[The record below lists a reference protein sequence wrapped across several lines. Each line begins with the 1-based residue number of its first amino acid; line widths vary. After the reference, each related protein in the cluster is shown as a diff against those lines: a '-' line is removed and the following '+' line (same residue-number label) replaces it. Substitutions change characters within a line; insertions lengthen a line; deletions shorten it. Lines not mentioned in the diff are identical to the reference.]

1 METKAIGRQVYNP
14 DICNMK
20 IAVVAATGFEWT
32 PIQKQVNQLLSL
44 PGDIQV
50 TFHTTGI
57 GILTSTYQITTLIN
71 HHHPDIIV
79 QAGIA
84 GSFSKSLQIGDV
96 VVVKNEYNGDLGV
109 SENAMFLDVFDMNLL
124 KANEFPYDEKALP
137 NTWLSRLN
145 LMHLKEVNA
154 VTVNEIT
161 TSVERISSLKE
172 KYMCSVESMEGAALH
187 YVCLQ
192 TQTPFLQIR
201 SISNYIGERDKR
213 KWNIKLALDE
223 LAHSTRK
230 LIGLLGN
237 SEHDLFKDNIPQ

>member
-1 METKAIGRQVYNP
+1 METKAIGRQVYKP

-20 IAVVAATGFEWT
+20 IAVVAATGFEWAH
-32 PIQKQVNQLLSL
+32 IEKQVNQLLSL
-44 PGDIQV
+44 SGDVRI

-71 HHHPDIIV
+71 HHQPDVII

-84 GSFSKSLQIGDV
+84 GSFSESLQIGDV
-96 VVVKNEYNGDLGV
+96 VVVRNEYNGDLGV
-109 SENAMFLDVFDMNLL
+109 RENEIFLDVFDMNLL
-124 KANEFPYDEKALP
+124 KANEFPFVEKALL
-137 NTWLSRLN
+137 NTWLSQLN
-145 LMHLKEVNA
+145 LTNLKEVNA

-161 TSVERISSLKE
+161 TGVDRISSLKE

-201 SISNYIGERDKR
+201 SISNHVGERDKS

-223 LAHSTRK
+223 LAQKTTK
-230 LIGLLGN
+230 LIGLLTS
-237 SEHDLFKDNIPQ
+237 SEHDLF

>member
-1 METKAIGRQVYNP
+1 METKAIGRQVYNH

-32 PIQKQVNQLLSL
+32 TIQKQVNQLQSL
-44 PGDIQV
+44 PGNVQV

-71 HHHPDIIV
+71 QHHPDIIV

-84 GSFSKSLQIGDV
+84 GSFDESLQIGDV

-109 SENAMFLDVFDMNLL
+109 TENAEFKDVFDLNLVR
-124 KANEFPYDEKALP
+124 ANEFPYDERALP

-145 LMHLKEVNA
+145 LLHLKDVNA

-161 TSVERISSLKE
+161 TGLDRISSLKQ

-192 TQTPFLQIR
+192 TQTPFLQLR
-201 SISNYIGERDKR
+201 AISNYIGERDKS

-223 LAHSTRK
+223 LARSTTK
-230 LIGLLGN
+230 LIGLLTT
-237 SEHDLFKDNIPQ
+237 SEPNLF